1 MGMKILSTIIPMFAV
16 ILVGWIARKR
26 GLISDAFLGPANRL
40 VFHLAIPAM
49 VFRSISRGSFAR
61 DFNLPVVAI
70 TLAAVLTVFCVM
82 WGMGLTVHLE
92 RRRFATFIQSAF
104 HGNLGYIG
112 LAVAYYYLGD
122 EGLAKASILAG
133 FVMILQNLLA
143 VILLQWYGDAAAD
156 RIDPLRVVLGV
167 AGNPVI
173 LSAMAGIL
181 FSVSGMPLPVIPDR
195 ALKILGDLALPLAL
209 LLIGASLTFGL
220 MRTRPV
226 ALITSSAI
234 KLGLLPGLGLFLF
247 HLFGVPAGS
256 YLPAMILLASPTATI
271 AYVMAAEMQGD
282 TAFAAAAISASTAF
296 SGVTFAVWLHL
307 V

>member
-1 MGMKILSTIIPMFAV
+1 MFTV
-16 ILVGWIARKR
+16 ILAGWIARKR
-26 GLISDAFLGPANRL
+26 GLIPESFLGPANRL

-49 VFRSISRGSFAR
+49 IFRSISGGSFDR
-61 DFNLPVVAI
+61 DFNLPVVLI
-70 TLAAVLTVFCVM
+70 TLAAIITVFILM
-82 WGMGLTVHLE
+82 WSVGRVAGIE
-92 RRRFATFIQSAF
+92 RRRFATVVQSSF

-122 EGLAKASILAG
+122 QGLAQASILAG

-143 VILLQWYGDAAAD
+143 VIVLQWYGDTGSGRLAAG
-156 RIDPLRVVLGV
+156 RMILGV

-181 FSVSGMPLPVIPDR
+181 FSAAGMPLPVIPDR

-220 MRTRPV
+220 VRSRPAPLV
-226 ALITSSAI
+226 SSFTV
-234 KLGLLPGLGLFLF
+234 KLGFLPGIGIALF
-247 HLFGVPAGS
+247 HVFKIPAAA

-271 AYVMAAEMQGD
+271 VYVMAAEMNGD
-282 TAFAAAAISASTAF
+282 TEFAAAAISASTMLSA
-296 SGVTFAVWLHL
+296 VTFVAWLH
-307 V
+307 VI